1 MPRTKVSKNPK
12 RNRDAAIREEKIR
25 EFDSTVDQFMNGFDL
40 KIKQNILEIE
50 TEIVLMKAR
59 IPEKILLL
67 KMEDLMNM
75 NVKTFSDV
83 LGTLNSAQT
92 NPAETQISIQNQ
104 SSLMR
109 SVKKSNDEGY
119 LTEDS
124 TNSMA
129 CGSQANLSIMRSVRA
144 PGPLSSAKARRTRRS
159 QSATGYPSS
168 ALKPKP
174 SANAGKERLSRQK
187 LRTPLVSRQKAISA
201 DRTPPN
207 RGKNCPGSPTALLRW
222 PKPGE
227 MVISMT
233 GTPVVSSH
241 IMPELFANVNIPIR
255 DGVLSLRPKK
265 LSNLDPEIVHKIDQ
279 DTISQIKLLQSN
291 LELIMSLADK
301 SDN

>member
-25 EFDSTVDQFMNGFDL
+25 EYDSTVDQFMNGFD
-40 KIKQNILEIE
+40 IKVKQDILEIE
-50 TEIVLMKAR
+50 TEIALIKAR
-59 IPEKILLL
+59 IPEKILLM
-67 KMEDLMNM
+67 KIGDLMSM
-75 NVKTFSDV
+75 NASTFSEV
-83 LGTLNSAQT
+83 LATPNFTTQT
-92 NPAETQISIQNQ
+92 STAESQNQ
-104 SSLMR
+104 SSLLR
-109 SVKKSNDEGY
+109 SVKKSNDE
-119 LTEDS
+119 EDS

-129 CGSQANLSIMRSVRA
+129 CASQANLSIMRSVRV

-159 QSATGYPSS
+159 QSATGYPPS
-168 ALKPKP
+168 AMKPKP
-174 SANAGKERLSRQK
+174 STAACKERLSRQK

-207 RGKNCPGSPTALLRW
+207 RVRGSPGSPTALLRW

-227 MVISMT
+227 LVISMT

-241 IMPELFANVNIPIR
+241 IMPEQFANVNIPIR

-265 LSNLDPEIVHKIDQ
+265 LCNLDPEIVDKIDQ
-279 DTISQIKLLQSN
+279 DTISQIKLLQTN

-301 SDN
+301 SDV

>member
-25 EFDSTVDQFMNGFDL
+25 EFDSTVDQFMNGFET
-40 KIKQNILEIE
+40 KVKQNILEIE

-59 IPEKILLL
+59 IPEKILLM
-67 KMEDLMNM
+67 KMGDLMNM
-75 NVKTFSDV
+75 NASSFSEV
-83 LGTLNSAQT
+83 LVIPT
-92 NPAETQISIQNQ
+92 ETQSSIQNQ
-104 SSLMR
+104 SSLLR
-109 SVKKSNDEGY
+109 SMKKSNDEGY

-129 CGSQANLSIMRSVRA
+129 CGSQANLSIMHSVRA

-159 QSATGYPSS
+159 QSATGYPPS

-174 SANAGKERLSRQK
+174 STTTMKERLSRQK
-187 LRTPLVSRQKAISA
+187 HRTPLVSRQKAISA

-241 IMPELFANVNIPIR
+241 VMPEQFANVNIPIR

-301 SDN
+301 SDA

>member
-25 EFDSTVDQFMNGFDL
+25 EFDSTVDQFMNGFDI
-40 KIKQNILEIE
+40 KIKQNILEFE
-50 TEIVLMKAR
+50 TEISLMKAR
-59 IPEKILLL
+59 MPEKILLM
-67 KMEDLMNM
+67 KMGDLLNM
-75 NVKTFSDV
+75 DVPTFSDV
-83 LGTLNSAQT
+83 LTTLNIQQNSTDGQ
-92 NPAETQISIQNQ
+92 SSMQNQ
-104 SSLMR
+104 SSLLK

-129 CGSQANLSIMRSVRA
+129 CSSQANLSIMRTARA

-159 QSATGYPSS
+159 QSASGYPPS

-174 SANAGKERLSRQK
+174 SSAANKERLSRQK
-187 LRTPLVSRQKAISA
+187 HRTPLVSRQKAISA

-207 RGKNCPGSPTALLRW
+207 RNNNFPGSPAALLRW

-241 IMPELFANVNIPIR
+241 VMPEQCANVNIPIR

-279 DTISQIKLLQSN
+279 DTITQIKLLQSN

-301 SDN
+301 SDA

>member
-25 EFDSTVDQFMNGFDL
+25 EFDSTVDQFMNGFDI
-40 KIKQNILEIE
+40 KIKQNVLEIE
-50 TEIVLMKAR
+50 TEISLMKAR
-59 IPEKILLL
+59 IPEKILLM
-67 KMEDLMNM
+67 KMGELMRM
-75 NVKTFSDV
+75 GMSTFSEV
-83 LGTLNSAQT
+83 LASSNFAQNNPTDNHNS
-92 NPAETQISIQNQ
+92 NQ
-104 SSLMR
+104 SSLLKSM
-109 SVKKSNDEGY
+109 KKSNDEGY

-129 CGSQANLSIMRSVRA
+129 CSSQVNSSLMRSARA
-144 PGPLSSAKARRTRRS
+144 LGPLSSAKARRGTRRS
-159 QSATGYPSS
+159 QSASGYPSS
-168 ALKPKP
+168 AIKPQQT
-174 SANAGKERLSRQK
+174 AINGKERLSRQK
-187 LRTPLVSRQKAISA
+187 HRTPLATRQKAISA

-207 RGKNCPGSPTALLRW
+207 RIKNYHNSPTALLRW

-227 MVISMT
+227 IVISMT

-241 IMPELFANVNIPIR
+241 IVPEQYANVNIPIR

-301 SDN
+301 PDV